1 MTTLPAPKA
10 PSVPLAR
17 AATLPAA
24 QYLEPSYLDLE
35 KERIFGR
42 TWQLV
47 ARTDDLQRP
56 GDFVPVTV
64 LDEPIVLTRGLEGE
78 LRAFYNVCRH
88 RAGQVALSKGN
99 RKSLQCRYHGW
110 TYGLDG
116 CLRAAPEMEETE
128 AFDKTDFGLVPVRV
142 ETWGPFVFVNLSD
155 EAPPLLEVLG
165 AIPAEVAAAGYDVQ
179 RMRLVERREYVVEAN
194 WKVYVDNYLEGYHLP
209 IAHPQLY
216 RELDYDAYRVEEF
229 RYYSKQHAPIRELRP
244 GEEIGVDRRF
254 LRQPGAEDS
263 ALYYWLFPNTMFNI
277 YQDNMS
283 SNVILPM
290 GVDRTLTI
298 FEWFF
303 AEPGTGPG
311 WESMQQ
317 TIAFS
322 DEIQQ
327 EDIVICEQVQR
338 GLRSRSYESGRFS
351 AKRENGVYHFQNLVR
366 EFLGEGEPR
375 PSGSKRRNSHEA

>member
-1 MTTLPAPKA
+1 MEDT
-10 PSVPLAR
+10 
-17 AATLPAA
+17 
-24 QYLEPSYLDLE
+24 
-35 KERIFGR
+35 
-42 TWQLV
+42 
-47 ARTDDLQRP
+47 
-56 GDFVPVTV
+56 
-64 LDEPIVLTRGLEGE
+64 EG
-78 LRAFYNVCRH
+78 
-88 RAGQVALSKGN
+88 
-99 RKSLQCRYHGW
+99 
-110 TYGLDG
+110 
-116 CLRAAPEMEETE
+116 
-128 AFDKTDFGLVPVRV
+128 FDKADFGLMPVRV
-142 ETWGPFVFVNLSD
+142 EAWGPFVFVNLSD
-155 EAPPLLEVLG
+155 DAPPLLEVMG
-165 AIPAEVAAAGYDVQ
+165 AIPAEVAAAGYDVE

-216 RELDYDAYRVEEF
+216 RELEYDAYRVEEF

-303 AEPGTGPG
+303 ADPGTGPG

-338 GLRSRSYESGRFS
+338 GLRSRSYDAGRFS

-366 EFLGEGEPR
+366 EFLEER
-375 PSGSKRRNSHEA
+375 ERE